1 MVILDSRVED
11 KPDCSGGEGKKESS
25 KQKKQ
30 HVYKLRWLACRL
42 CGGEGGWR
50 GSVLAVTCGCKIKGK
65 IYFATA
71 LNFRIGRDLSDHV
84 D

>member
-30 HVYKLRWLACRL
+30 HVCKL
-42 CGGEGGWR
+42 GGWHADFVVER
-50 GSVLAVTCGCKIKGK
+50 EAEEEV
-65 IYFATA
+65 Y
-71 LNFRIGRDLSDHV
+71 
-84 D
+84 